1 MNRELFE
8 PIVTIA
14 AGIIGIAMVAV
25 LVSQKANTSGVL
37 AAAGGAFSNAV
48 SAAVSPVT
56 GNSAAPNV
64 NGGPGSDLQRKPV
77 PLESPTLATPSS
89 PPPVSRPG
97 GHWGSPEVPELAE
110 IALGALCAARLRRR
124 QTSNTARTANGP

>member
-25 LVSQKANTSGVL
+25 LVSQKANTSGVI

-64 NGGPGSDLQRKPV
+64 NAGSSTNGFNVGAGGNLFGGGTPMALN
-77 PLESPTLATPSS
+77 LTL
-89 PPPVSRPG
+89 
-97 GHWGSPEVPELAE
+97 
-110 IALGALCAARLRRR
+110 
-124 QTSNTARTANGP
+124 